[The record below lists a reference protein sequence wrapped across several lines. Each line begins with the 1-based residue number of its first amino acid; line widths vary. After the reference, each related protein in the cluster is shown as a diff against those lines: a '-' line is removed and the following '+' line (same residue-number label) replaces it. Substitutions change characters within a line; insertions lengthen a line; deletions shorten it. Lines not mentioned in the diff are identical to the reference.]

1 MTWGLHTKLYNASKV
16 QDNWLVKL
24 ENVKK
29 ATDQRNVFVFSQLI
43 SIMQLVGQGTEG
55 YQK

>member
-1 MTWGLHTKLYNASKV
+1 MTWDLHTKLYNASKV

-29 ATDQRNVFVFSQLI
+29 ATDQRNFFVFPAHLHYATSRPRH
-43 SIMQLVGQGTEG
+43 
-55 YQK
+55 